1 MSRDICSPRPA
12 AAPAPYIDANPTI
25 KTLDSTPTGNN
36 ARDKG
41 YLLKLKFALLATQR
55 RPFVADSQHARPHD
69 HQADNHS
76 GLLEPRGTSTV
87 RKEPGVRDMTTWSVS
102 P

>member
-1 MSRDICSPRPA
+1 MSRDISSLPG
-12 AAPAPYIDANPTI
+12 AAPARYNDADPTI
-25 KTLDSTPTGNN
+25 KTQDSMPTENN
-36 ARDKG
+36 ARDKE
-41 YLLKLKFALLATQR
+41 YLLKLKFSLLATR
-55 RPFVADSQHARPHD
+55 RRSFVADSQHAGPHD

-87 RKEPGVRDMTTWSVS
+87 RKDPGVRDMTTWSVS